1 MEARDARKSDPI
13 SLSICSSSKARKQ
26 FPERVFHLAL
36 SCAGRF
42 PRASYKGIAELA
54 IFPLETPLSFL
65 DHFNTS
71 LIFFFPFP
79 LLFVFSTL
87 LFQFEF
93 EFFSLKF
100 MRNNKKGKVFPY
112 CLADDFYRWI
122 ASSDGI
128 ECIASITIELL
139 YSTRSESFFHWT
151 PVNKLI
157 PNRRIFLLNFSY
169 SY

>member
-26 FPERVFHLAL
+26 FPERVFHLVL

-54 IFPLETPLSFL
+54 IFPLETPLFFL

-71 LIFFFPFP
+71 LIFFFF
-79 LLFVFSTL
+79 LLFIYSYIYFSNSL
-87 LFQFEF
+87 RI
-93 EFFSLKF
+93 FFSQIYVQQQ
-100 MRNNKKGKVFPY
+100 KGEGIPY

-122 ASSDGI
+122 GSSDGI

-139 YSTRSESFFHWT
+139 YST
-151 PVNKLI
+151 
-157 PNRRIFLLNFSY
+157 
-169 SY
+169 

>member
-79 LLFVFSTL
+79 LLFVSSTL
-87 LFQFEF
+87 LFQF
-93 EFFSLKF
+93 
-100 MRNNKKGKVFPY
+100 
-112 CLADDFYRWI
+112 
-122 ASSDGI
+122 ASN
-128 ECIASITIELL
+128 
-139 YSTRSESFFHWT
+139 FFHSNLCAT
-151 PVNKLI
+151 TKRERCFRIVLQTIFIVGLPVVMESSVS
-157 PNRRIFLLNFSY
+157 RV
-169 SY
+169 